1 MGSTARSSDP
11 ERGSYVASPN
21 APMAEVAAS
30 DDVAIAAR
38 ALFTLGRTFA
48 RQSLRDL
55 LHEPSGRAVDLSRVL
70 VAQAV
75 DDGLGADDSEVTVGT
90 VAERLGIDPSTAS
103 RLVADATRDG
113 YLARSASQHDGRR
126 ARLTLTDAGRQLVA
140 ASRQFQRQVFLEATA
155 TWTEQERIQFARLFV
170 RFAEA
175 VAGQHA
181 EVTSQP
187 PGSTNDGNPSGT
199 PT

>member
-1 MGSTARSSDP
+1 MVRKAAPNDLARSTLVP
-11 ERGSYVASPN
+11 
-21 APMAEVAAS
+21 AAS
-30 DDVAIAAR
+30 LPEAHEAEASIPDDIAVAAR

-55 LHEPSGRAVDLSRVL
+55 LREPSGRAVDLSRVL
-70 VAQAV
+70 VVQAV
-75 DDGLGADDSEVTVGT
+75 DDALSVDLSEVTVGT

-113 YLARSASQHDGRR
+113 YLARSPSQLDGRR
-126 ARLTLTDAGRQLVA
+126 SCLTLTDAGRLLA
-140 ASRQFQRQVFLEATA
+140 EASRRFQRQAFLEATA
-155 TWTEQERIQFARLFV
+155 TWTDDERIQFARLFV

-181 EVTSQP
+181 ALTNQS
-187 PGSTNDGNPSGT
+187 PGSTNDS
-199 PT
+199 